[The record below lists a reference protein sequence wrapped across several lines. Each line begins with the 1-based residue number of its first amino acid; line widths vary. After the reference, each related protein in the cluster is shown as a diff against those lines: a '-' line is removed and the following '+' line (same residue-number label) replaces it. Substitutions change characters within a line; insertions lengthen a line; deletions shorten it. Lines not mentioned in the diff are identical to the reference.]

1 MFGTKI
7 DSKLDAAIDRF
18 LRPTERT
25 FWNSPALIPTLMFLT
40 FAVFIIVSYS
50 C

>member
-18 LRPTERT
+18 LRPNERT
-25 FWNSPALIPTLMFLT
+25 FWNSPALIPTLMYLV
-40 FAVFIIVSYS
+40 AGMLVWAAYHS
-50 C
+50 